1 MIYCTSRQLC
11 FLQKPVAKNSR
22 EWLELRG
29 VAEFA
34 QQFSEAEFT
43 LAELTQQLLPSKWD
57 QQARLFDRVA
67 ESASSSAF
75 SSQHVGRKSAQQLEQ
90 LQQKLAASVKAR
102 RALRNASA
110 SVGQPA
116 TKKKQAKQPCPS
128 CGQSLSGHSKTR
140 CAAIQSQVSKVAVQR
155 VQLSARSRVSRLQ
168 GMSLGE
174 AADEFEDNF
183 DDDIAVIRHDRPP
196 ACCRF

>member
-1 MIYCTSRQLC
+1 LFIARDAKLC

-43 LAELTQQLLPSKWD
+43 LAELAQHLLPSKWD

-67 ESASSSAF
+67 ESASSAAF

-102 RALRNASA
+102 RALRTASA
-110 SVGQPA
+110 AVGQPA
-116 TKKKQAKQPCPS
+116 TKKKTQSKQPCPS

-140 CAAIQSQVSKVAVQR
+140 CATIQSQVAKVAIQR
-155 VQLSARSRVSRLQ
+155 V
-168 GMSLGE
+168 
-174 AADEFEDNF
+174 
-183 DDDIAVIRHDRPP
+183 
-196 ACCRF
+196 